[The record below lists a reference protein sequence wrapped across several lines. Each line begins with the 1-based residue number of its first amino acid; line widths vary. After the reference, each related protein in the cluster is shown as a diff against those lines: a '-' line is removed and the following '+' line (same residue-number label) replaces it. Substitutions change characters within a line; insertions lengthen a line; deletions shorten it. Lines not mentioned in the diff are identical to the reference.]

1 MKKLEDLILLRA
13 IYNGELSQ
21 AIFDKDIYTIIDIV
35 NRRYSDELQDVKVFA
50 IPDIDLLYKEHI
62 KAIEEIDNNPALLQR
77 LL

>member
-1 MKKLEDLILLRA
+1 MNKLKNLILLKA

-21 AIFDKDIYTIIDIV
+21 AIFDKDAYSIIDIV
-35 NRRYSDELQDVKVFA
+35 NKQYSDELQDVRVFA

-62 KAIEEIDNNPALLQR
+62 KDIEEINNNPVLLQK